1 MPTNTYDESGR
12 KLRECAETWTHDVA
26 FWKSATGGSY
36 HPTNCPCNGTGFVL
50 ECDAEWFRSGI
61 TSADRGVPHPDSCDC
76 SGSGMLPGVPAFE
89 VHQCATCW
97 NGAVP
102 GDCVCSGSGWIGMT
116 KEQAAVIEGMRA
128 YAWWKDGVQYVGT
141 GGKTLALAI
150 EDYLF
155 GGYPNDQVRAAVK
168 ALKETK
174 L

>member
-1 MPTNTYDESGR
+1 MTPSTYYDEQGR
-12 KLRECAETWTHDVA
+12 KLRECP
-26 FWKSATGGSY
+26 GMRGSY
-36 HPTNCPCNGTGFVL
+36 G
-50 ECDAEWFRSGI
+50 
-61 TSADRGVPHPDSCDC
+61 C
-76 SGSGMLPGVPAFE
+76 SGAECPVCFGSGLVCSGGMDLLPGVPAFE

-141 GGKTLALAI
+141 GGKTLELAI